1 MKTAIS
7 LPDALYLDAEKTAKS
22 LGIPRSQLFAL
33 ALEEFISHH
42 NKQHI
47 TDQLNKIY
55 KNIGVQDSP
64 TLVDSNLDSFREL
77 TQNDAW

>member
-7 LPDALYLDAEKTAKS
+7 IPDALYLDEEKTAKS

-33 ALEEFISHH
+33 ALEEFINHH
-42 NKQHI
+42 NKQRI

-64 TLVDSNLDSFREL
+64 TLVDLSLDSFREL